1 MEEAKGSLVLDTDIF
16 VDFFRGVG
24 KAHSFIEAHA
34 DEISFSALT
43 EAELLSGAVCS
54 DPREWERVL
63 HILAQFDKIPIDNP
77 LVQIAGDF
85 RRNYKIAMPDA
96 LIAASAFSSG
106 AVLVTRNVRDFEKIE
121 GLKLQVPY

>member
-1 MEEAKGSLVLDTDIF
+1 MGEAKGYLIINMNF
-16 VDFFRGVG
+16 V
-24 KAHSFIEAHA
+24 E
-34 DEISFSALT
+34 
-43 EAELLSGAVCS
+43 
-54 DPREWERVL
+54 
-63 HILAQFDKIPIDNP
+63 IPIDNP

-96 LIAASAFSSG
+96 LIAASAFSAN